1 MSLHWIDLV
10 LVQIFIFLFINFS
23 IDMACDA
30 ARSADVAAVIMHE
43 GLAHI
48 CLLTSSMT
56 VVRMR
61 VEMNIPR
68 KRKGSCSQHDKA
80 RAYSLARV
88 GGYVTS
94 LFPWADSV
102 EVLRQCNARN
112 FASRLF

>member
-1 MSLHWIDLV
+1 
-10 LVQIFIFLFINFS
+10 
-23 IDMACDA
+23 MACDA

-48 CLLTSSMT
+48 CLLTPSMT

-88 GGYVTS
+88 GICDFFVS
-94 LFPWADSV
+94 MADSV